1 MDGALSEIETPKL
14 RLGLDYWNAK
24 RGDRA
29 MPARADLDPTEMIS
43 FLPNVILIDV
53 LRDPLDFRYRLIGTM
68 VEEHMS
74 MPYTGRRYSEFEGQ
88 REGSRIWTC
97 SQRVATEKQPVRTDV
112 PYIGPKSDFTTIQD
126 VMMPLSSDCESVD
139 VIFIVVEY
147 IRKSAGDPANLNET
161 A

>member
-1 MDGALSEIETPKL
+1 MDGILTDINSPKL
-14 RLGLDYWNAK
+14 RNGLAYWNEK
-24 RGDRA
+24 RGDRL
-29 MPARADLDPTEMIS
+29 MPARADLDPMEMIP

-53 LRDPLDFRYRLIGTM
+53 LREPLDFRWRLIGTI

-74 MPYTGRRYSEFEGQ
+74 MPYTGRRFSEFEGQ
-88 REGSRIWTC
+88 REGSRIWSC
-97 SQRVATEKQPVRTDV
+97 SERVLTERRPVPTDI

-126 VMMPLSSDCESVD
+126 VMMPLSSDGESVD

-147 IRKSAGDPANLNET
+147 VRKQPGDPANMNDL